1 MQYEQ
6 LERESSKYTERIQ
19 RLEQLLQERSVRTAA
34 IESEAVSLVQVRY
47 RLTDRQRDS
56 QTVSQTVS
64 QTDRQT
70 HTDTH
75 RHNDGGLKNL
85 PDATTDDVSPFAERR
100 LLLPVPD

>member
-70 HTDTH
+70 DSMTPVSVCSAVF
-75 RHNDGGLKNL
+75 RDGHEWLASL
-85 PDATTDDVSPFAERR
+85 FVSPMP
-100 LLLPVPD
+100 LTSDL